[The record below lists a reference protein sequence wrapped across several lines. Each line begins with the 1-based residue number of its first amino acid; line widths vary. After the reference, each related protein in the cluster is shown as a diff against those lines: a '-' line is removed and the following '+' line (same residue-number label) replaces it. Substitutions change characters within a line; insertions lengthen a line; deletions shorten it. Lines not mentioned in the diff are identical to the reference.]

1 VVKIPKK
8 DILEEISPKD
18 FQNLIEQTKKLNNAI
33 DSLKSLPK
41 KVKNLEER
49 SDKVQDKIN
58 SVKKNSETIQKLTD
72 QMNKLETSIK
82 SAKEEISALKKDIS
96 FNLERMEQSAK
107 EEISALKKD
116 ISFNQE
122 RMGQTIKTQEEIIM
136 DMINKFNEQLLMHK
150 SQMQKDVETIKTQQD
165 VLRISYTVNEKK
177 LMDKINISI
186 TKSLRKLIQGKE
198 SELLMKIWVEEFR
211 EIIENFENLK
221 KLKPKEFSLRLTEI
235 SDTIEIFK
243 QKIKG

>member
-18 FQNLIEQTKKLNNAI
+18 FRNLVEQTKKLNNAI
-33 DSLKSLPK
+33 DSLKSVPK

-49 SDKVQDKIN
+49 FDKAQDKID
-58 SVKKNSETIQKLTD
+58 SVKKNSETIQNLTN
-72 QMNKLETSIK
+72 QIIKLESSIE
-82 SAKEEISALKKDIS
+82 SAKEEISA
-96 FNLERMEQSAK
+96 M
-107 EEISALKKD
+107 KKD

-122 RMGQTIKTQEEIIM
+122 RMEQTIKTQEEIIM
-136 DMINKFNEQLLMHK
+136 DMINKFNEQLLIHK

-177 LMDKINISI
+177 LMDKINKSI

-198 SELLMKIWVEEFR
+198 SELLMKIWIEEFR

-221 KLKPKEFSLRLTEI
+221 KLKPKEFSIRLTEI

>member
-18 FQNLIEQTKKLNNAI
+18 FQNLIEQTKKLNDAI
-33 DSLKSLPK
+33 ESLKSMPK
-41 KVKNLEER
+41 KVKKLEER
-49 SDKVQDKIN
+49 FDKVQDKID

-72 QMNKLETSIK
+72 QMTKLETSIK
-82 SAKEEISALKKDIS
+82 SAKEEISA
-96 FNLERMEQSAK
+96 M
-107 EEISALKKD
+107 KKD

-122 RMGQTIKTQEEIIM
+122 RMEQTIRTQEEIIM
-136 DMINKFNEQLLMHK
+136 DMINKFNEQLLIHK
-150 SQMQKDVETIKTQQD
+150 SQMQKDVESIKTQQD

-198 SELLMKIWVEEFR
+198 SELLMKIWVDEFR

-221 KLKPKEFSLRLTEI
+221 KLKPKEFSIRLTEI
-235 SDTIEIFK
+235 ADTIEIFK

>member
-1 VVKIPKK
+1 MVKIPKK
-8 DILEEISPKD
+8 DKLEEISPKD

-33 DSLKSLPK
+33 NSLKGMPK
-41 KVKNLEER
+41 SIKILEER
-49 SDKVQDKIN
+49 FDRAQDKID
-58 SVKKNSETIQKLTD
+58 SVKKNSETIQNLTK
-72 QMNKLETSIK
+72 QMNELELSIE
-82 SAKEEISALKKDIS
+82 SAKKEILAIKRDIS
-96 FNLERMEQSAK
+96 L
-107 EEISALKKD
+107 
-116 ISFNQE
+116 NQE
-122 RMGQTIKTQEEIIM
+122 RMEQTIKTQEEIIM

-177 LMDKINISI
+177 LMDKIDKSI
-186 TKSLRKLIQGKE
+186 TKALRKLIQGKE
-198 SELLMKIWVEEFR
+198 SELLMKIWIEEFR

-221 KLKPKEFSLRLTEI
+221 KMKPKEFSIRLTEI

>member
-18 FQNLIEQTKKLNNAI
+18 FQNLIEQTKKLNNTI
-33 DSLKSLPK
+33 ESVKSVPK

-49 SDKVQDKIN
+49 FDKVQDKID

-72 QMNKLETSIK
+72 QMNKLEISIK
-82 SAKEEISALKKDIS
+82 SAKEEISAI
-96 FNLERMEQSAK
+96 R
-107 EEISALKKD
+107 KD

-122 RMGQTIKTQEEIIM
+122 RMEQTIKTQEEIIM
-136 DMINKFNEQLLMHK
+136 DMINKFNDQLLIHK

-165 VLRISYTVNEKK
+165 VLKISYTVNEKK

-198 SELLMKIWVEEFR
+198 SELLMKIWIEEFR

>member
-1 VVKIPKK
+1 MVKIPKK

-18 FQNLIEQTKKLNNAI
+18 FQNLIEQTKKLNNTI
-33 DSLKSLPK
+33 ESVKSVPK

-49 SDKVQDKIN
+49 FDKVQDKID

-72 QMNKLETSIK
+72 QMNKLEISIK
-82 SAKEEISALKKDIS
+82 SAKEEISAI
-96 FNLERMEQSAK
+96 R
-107 EEISALKKD
+107 KD

-122 RMGQTIKTQEEIIM
+122 RMEQTIKTQEEIIM
-136 DMINKFNEQLLMHK
+136 DMINKFNDQLLIHK

-165 VLRISYTVNEKK
+165 VLKISYTVNEKK

-186 TKSLRKLIQGKE
+186 TKAIRKLIQGKE
-198 SELLMKIWVEEFR
+198 SELLLKVWIDEFKG
-211 EIIENFENLK
+211 IIENFEDLK
-221 KLKPKEFSLRLTEI
+221 KLKPKDFSIRLTEI
-235 SDTIEIFK
+235 TNTIEIFK

>member
-1 VVKIPKK
+1 MVKIPKK
-8 DILEEISPKD
+8 DELEEISSKD
-18 FQNLIEQTKKLNNAI
+18 FQNLIGQTKKLNKAI
-33 DSLKSLPK
+33 DSLKNLPK

-49 SDKVQDKIN
+49 FDKAQDKID
-58 SVKKNSETIQKLTD
+58 SVKKNFETIQKLTD
-72 QMNKLETSIK
+72 QMIKLEASIE
-82 SAKEEISALKKDIS
+82 SAKKEIST
-96 FNLERMEQSAK
+96 
-107 EEISALKKD
+107 LKKD

-122 RMGQTIKTQEEIIM
+122 RMEQTIKTQEEIIM

-177 LMDKINISI
+177 LMDKINKSI
-186 TKSLRKLIQGKE
+186 TKALRKLIQGKE
-198 SELLMKIWVEEFR
+198 SELLMKIWIEEFR

-221 KLKPKEFSLRLTEI
+221 KLKPKEFSIKLTEI
-235 SDTIEIFK
+235 SDTMEIFK

>member
-18 FQNLIEQTKKLNNAI
+18 FQNLIEQTKKLNNTI
-33 DSLKSLPK
+33 ESVKSVPK

-49 SDKVQDKIN
+49 FDKVQDKID

-72 QMNKLETSIK
+72 QMNKLEISIK
-82 SAKEEISALKKDIS
+82 SAKEEISAI
-96 FNLERMEQSAK
+96 R
-107 EEISALKKD
+107 KD

-122 RMGQTIKTQEEIIM
+122 RMEQTIKTQEEIIM
-136 DMINKFNEQLLMHK
+136 DMINKFNEQLLIHK
-150 SQMQKDVETIKTQQD
+150 SQMKEDIETLKTQQD

-177 LMDKINISI
+177 LMDKINTSI
-186 TKSLRKLIQGKE
+186 TKTLRKLIQGKE
-198 SELLMKIWVEEFR
+198 SELLMKVWIDEFR

-221 KLKPKEFSLRLTEI
+221 KLKPKEFSIRLTEI

-243 QKIKG
+243 QKIKRQ

>member
-1 VVKIPKK
+1 MVKIPKK

-18 FQNLIEQTKKLNNAI
+18 FQNLIEQTKKLNNTI
-33 DSLKSLPK
+33 ESVKSVPK

-49 SDKVQDKIN
+49 FDKVQDKID

-72 QMNKLETSIK
+72 QMNKLEISIK
-82 SAKEEISALKKDIS
+82 SAKEEISAI
-96 FNLERMEQSAK
+96 R
-107 EEISALKKD
+107 KD

-122 RMGQTIKTQEEIIM
+122 RMEQTIKTQEEIIM
-136 DMINKFNEQLLMHK
+136 DMINKFNDQLLIHK
-150 SQMQKDVETIKTQQD
+150 SQMKEDIETLKTQQD

-177 LMDKINISI
+177 LMDKINTSI
-186 TKSLRKLIQGKE
+186 TKTLRKLIQGKE
-198 SELLMKIWVEEFR
+198 SELLMKVWIDEFR

-221 KLKPKEFSLRLTEI
+221 KLKPKEFSIRLTEI

-243 QKIKG
+243 QKIKTQ

>member
-8 DILEEISPKD
+8 DKLEEISPKD

-33 DSLKSLPK
+33 NSLKNMPK
-41 KVKNLEER
+41 IVKNLEER
-49 SDKVQDKIN
+49 FDKAQFKIDL
-58 SVKKNSETIQKLTD
+58 VKKNSETIQNLTN
-72 QMNKLETSIK
+72 QINRLEKSIK
-82 SAKEEISALKKDIS
+82 SAKEEISTIKRNTSL
-96 FNLERMEQSAK
+96 
-107 EEISALKKD
+107 
-116 ISFNQE
+116 NQE
-122 RMGQTIKTQEEIIM
+122 RMKQTIRTQEEIIM

-177 LMDKINISI
+177 LMDKINKSI
-186 TKSLRKLIQGKE
+186 TKALRKLIQGKE
-198 SELLMKIWVEEFR
+198 SELLMKIWIEEFR

-221 KLKPKEFSLRLTEI
+221 KLKPKEFSIKLTEI

>member
-8 DILEEISPKD
+8 DKLEEISPKD

-33 DSLKSLPK
+33 NSLKNMPK
-41 KVKNLEER
+41 IVKNLEER
-49 SDKVQDKIN
+49 FDKAQDKID
-58 SVKKNSETIQKLTD
+58 SVKKNSETIQNLTN
-72 QMNKLETSIK
+72 QINRLEKSIK
-82 SAKEEISALKKDIS
+82 SAKEEISTIKRNTSL
-96 FNLERMEQSAK
+96 
-107 EEISALKKD
+107 
-116 ISFNQE
+116 NQE
-122 RMGQTIKTQEEIIM
+122 RMKQTIRTQEEIIM

-165 VLRISYTVNEKK
+165 VLRISYMVNEKK
-177 LMDKINISI
+177 LMDKINKSI
-186 TKSLRKLIQGKE
+186 TKALRKLIQGKE
-198 SELLMKIWVEEFR
+198 SELLMKIWIEEFR

-221 KLKPKEFSLRLTEI
+221 KLKPKEFSIKLTEI